1 MQAENLNSIYRH
13 VCEEVSMLVTKQLQA
28 TAQRGLIPNHVVLM
42 GGFGESKP
50 LRAHLRKALAGFNK
64 AHDSNTALYVAD
76 EEERLTA
83 IDAVSSG
90 GVLRALNKLYG
101 PTRVAGCSC
110 GIRCD
115 EPFELPK
122 HAGLPRIEGF
132 KMKQEVLRKLVFVL
146 RTDITHLLHR
156 PLLFVKG
163 GAQDPGSNGSM
174 DLYWKIPYELVL
186 TIDGLNMK
194 CVQLFNGQQIGE
206 MKVGIAPGFTPG
218 AN

>member
-1 MQAENLNSIYRH
+1 
-13 VCEEVSMLVTKQLQA
+13 
-28 TAQRGLIPNHVVLM
+28 M

-50 LRAHLRKALAGFNK
+50 LRTHLREALASFNDT
-64 AHDSNTALYVAD
+64 HDSNAALYVAD

-101 PTRVAGCSC
+101 PTRVAGCSY

-122 HAGLPRIEGF
+122 HAGQPRIEGF
-132 KMKQEVLRKLVFVL
+132 EMKQELFIPAIQWIAKKASPYCAQKIGVL
-146 RTDITHLLHR
+146 RTDVTYLLR
-156 PLLFVKG
+156 QQFLLVKG
-163 GAQDPGSNGSM
+163 GAQDPGNNDSM
-174 DLYWKIPYELVL
+174 HLYWKIPYELVL
-186 TIDGLNMK
+186 TINGLNMK
-194 CVQLFNGQQIGE
+194 CVQVFNGQQIGE